1 LEILFAVISILGL
14 LCSPKKNE
22 NMPLHANTHE
32 NMRFYKMLV
41 KKVLTFTA
49 LWAFYV
55 PAQAQQPMLSG
66 YVKDAQTNEPL
77 VGAIIHIREAK
88 RNAVADNKGFYSVTL
103 LPGNYSITASYIG
116 YSSQEKLVEIKNADT
131 KNFELQQQDTE
142 LEEVVVNAALR
153 ANVTKAEMS
162 VEKLEIKTIKKIP
175 ALMGEVDVIK
185 AILLLPGVQP
195 AAEGTSAFSVRGG
208 SPDQNLILFDNATVY
223 NASHLM
229 GFFSVFN
236 NDVVNDV
243 KLYKGDIPAA
253 HGGRLSSLLEVSS
266 KTGDAT
272 KFNVNGGVGLIS
284 SRLEV
289 DGPII
294 KDKLSFVA
302 AGRRTYADLFL
313 PLASDK
319 NLRDA
324 VLHFY
329 DLNGKLFYKVSEK
342 DRITLSGYYGSDAFG
357 MPVAGM
363 DFANSAYSL
372 AWNHVYSDKLFSN
385 ISIIGSGYRYKL
397 GMEMGNFDMQWK
409 SSIDDLGVR
418 VDYTYLYGEE
428 RLLHFGAS
436 SVWHKVNPCN
446 ASAKTPISSK
456 PETIILPELNS
467 LESSA
472 YIMNQHKIGDQLT
485 IKYGLRGTLF
495 QNVGPATVYHYD
507 ENYNLRANDT
517 LTAYS
522 RGDFYNYYLGLEPR
536 AGAVFLL
543 NDNSSLK
550 ASYSRT
556 MQYMHLIS
564 NSTATSPI
572 DVWMPSSPNIKPQ
585 SAHQASVGYFR
596 NLMNNSIEVSGE
608 VFYKKMNDVVDYK
621 DHASIIMNPQL
632 EGELRRGV
640 GKSYGAEFMVR
651 KNAGRFTGWVSYTY
665 SRSFRKVP
673 TVNND
678 EWYQA
683 PFDRPHNLNI
693 VASYDITRRINL
705 SANWTFS
712 SGSPVTFPE
721 GRYTV
726 DGTSIP
732 IYGKRN
738 TYRLDDYHRL
748 DLAVNFELQKHG
760 RYSHEINV
768 SVYNAYA
775 RHNTWF
781 IQFTEEPANSGIMNA
796 DKLYLFSAVP
806 SITYNFKF

>member
-1 LEILFAVISILGL
+1 MRIKKIL
-14 LCSPKKNE
+14 
-22 NMPLHANTHE
+22 
-32 NMRFYKMLV
+32 LV
-41 KKVLTFTA
+41 AAFL
-49 LWAFYV
+49 AFYM
-55 PAQAQQPMLSG
+55 PAQAQQPILSG

-77 VGAIIHIREAK
+77 AGAVIHIREAK
-88 RNAVADNKGFYSVTL
+88 RNIIADAKGFYTIAL
-103 LPGNYSITASYIG
+103 LPGDYSITASYVG
-116 YSSQEKLVEIKNADT
+116 YSPQEERVQVKNTIA
-131 KNFELQQQDTE
+131 KNFALQQRDTE

-153 ANVTKAEMS
+153 ANITKAEMS
-162 VEKLEIKTIKKIP
+162 VEKLEIKTIKRIP

-185 AILLLPGVQP
+185 VIMLLPGVQP
-195 AAEGTSAFSVRGG
+195 VAEGTSAFSVRGG
-208 SPDQNLILFDNATVY
+208 SPDQNLILLDNATVY

-253 HGGRLSSLLEVSS
+253 HGGRISSLLEVSS
-266 KTGDAT
+266 KIGDVA
-272 KFNVNGGVGLIS
+272 KFNVNGGIGLIS

-294 KDKLSFVA
+294 ADKLSFVA

-313 PLASDK
+313 PLAPEEGV
-319 NLRDA
+319 RDA

-329 DLNGKLFYKVSEK
+329 DLNGKLFYKVSNK
-342 DRITLSGYYGSDAFG
+342 DRITLSGYYGSDVFG

-372 AWNHVYSDKLFSN
+372 NWNHIYSDNLFSN
-385 ISIIGSGYRYKL
+385 IAIIGSGYRYKM
-397 GMEMGNFDMQWK
+397 GMEMAGFDMQWQ
-409 SSIDDLGVR
+409 SSIDDLGAR
-418 VDYTYLYGEE
+418 ADYTYLYGEE
-428 RLLHFGAS
+428 NLLHFGVS
-436 SVWHKVNPCN
+436 GVWHRINPCN
-446 ASAKTPISSK
+446 ASAKTPVSSE
-456 PETIILPELNS
+456 PESIVLPELNS
-467 LESSA
+467 LENSI
-472 YIMNQHKIGDQLT
+472 YVMNQHRIGDRLT
-485 IKYGLRGTLF
+485 VKYGLRGTLF

-517 LTAYS
+517 MTVYS
-522 RGDFYNYYLGLEPR
+522 RGDFYNSCWGLEPR
-536 AGAVFLL
+536 AGAVFIL
-543 NDNSSLK
+543 NDNSSVK
-550 ASYSRT
+550 ASYART

-585 SAHQASVGYFR
+585 SAHQGSLGYFR
-596 NLMNNSIEVSGE
+596 NLMNNAVEVSGE
-608 VFYKKMNDVVDYK
+608 VFYKYMNDVVDYK
-621 DHASIIMNPQL
+621 DHASIIMNSQL

-640 GKSYGAEFMVR
+640 GRSYGAEFMVR
-651 KNAGRFTGWVSYTY
+651 KNTGKFTGWVSYTY
-665 SRSFRKVP
+665 SRSFRRVP

-693 VASYDITRRINL
+693 VASYDVTRRINL

-721 GRYTV
+721 GRYV
-726 DGTSIP
+726 MDGTSIP

-748 DLAVNFELQKHG
+748 DVAVNFELRRHG
-760 RYSHEINV
+760 RYSHELNL
-768 SVYNAYA
+768 SLYNAYA

-781 IQFTEEPANSGIMNA
+781 IQFTEEPLNSGIMYA
-796 DKLYLFSAVP
+796 DKLYLFSVVP
-806 SITYNFKF
+806 SVTYNFKF

>member
-1 LEILFAVISILGL
+1 MLIKRILPLAAL
-14 LCSPKKNE
+14 L
-22 NMPLHANTHE
+22 
-32 NMRFYKMLV
+32 
-41 KKVLTFTA
+41 
-49 LWAFYV
+49 AFLL
-55 PAQAQQPMLSG
+55 PAQAQQPTLSG
-66 YVKDAQTNEPL
+66 YVKDAQTNESLP
-77 VGAIIHIREAK
+77 GAVVHIREAK
-88 RNAVADNKGFYSVTL
+88 RNIIANAKGFYRVA
-103 LPGNYSITASYIG
+103 LPPGAYTITVSYVG
-116 YSSQEKLVEIKNADT
+116 YSPREEALQVKSTQTRNFALRQQE
-131 KNFELQQQDTE
+131 TE
-142 LEEVVVNAALR
+142 LEAVEVNAARR
-153 ANVTKAEMS
+153 ANVTRAEMS
-162 VEKLEIKTIKKIP
+162 VEKLEIKTIKRIP

-185 AILLLPGVQP
+185 AIMLLPGVQS

-208 SPDQNLILFDNATVY
+208 SPDQNLILLDNATVY

-243 KLYKGDIPAA
+243 KLYKGDIPAS

-266 KTGDAT
+266 KTGDLG
-272 KFNVNGGVGLIS
+272 KLNVSGGVGLIS

-294 KDKLSFVA
+294 SNRLSFMA

-313 PLASDK
+313 PLAPEEGV
-319 NLRDA
+319 RDA

-329 DLNGKLFYKVSEK
+329 DLNGKLFYKLGSN
-342 DRITLSGYYGSDAFG
+342 DRITLGGYYGSDVFG

-363 DFANSAYSL
+363 DFVNSAYSL
-372 AWNHVYSDKLFSN
+372 SWNHVYSDKLFSN
-385 ISIIGSGYRYKL
+385 VALIGSGYRYKM
-397 GMEMGNFDMQWK
+397 GMVMSGFDMQWK
-409 SSIDDLGVR
+409 SSIDDLGLR
-418 VDYTYLYGEE
+418 ADYTFLYGAEN
-428 RLLHFGAS
+428 LLHFGAS
-436 SVWHKVNPCN
+436 GVWHRVNPCN
-446 ASAKTPISSK
+446 ATAITPISSE
-456 PETIILPELNS
+456 PESIVLPEIQS

-472 YIMNQHKIGDQLT
+472 YAMNQHKIGERLT
-485 IKYGLRGTLF
+485 VKYGLRGTLF

-507 ENYNLRANDT
+507 DSYNLRLNDT

-522 RGDFYNYYLGLEPR
+522 RGDFYHHYWGLEPR

-543 NDNSSLK
+543 NDNSSIK
-550 ASYSRT
+550 AGYSRT

-585 SAHQASVGYFR
+585 SAHQTSVGYFR
-596 NLMNNSIEVSGE
+596 NLMDNAVELSGE
-608 VFYKKMNDVVDYK
+608 LFYKYMNDVVDYK
-621 DHASIIMNPQL
+621 DHASIIMNAQL

-640 GKSYGAEFMVR
+640 GKSYGAELMVR
-651 KNAGRFTGWVSYTY
+651 KNTGKFTGWLSYTY
-665 SRSFRKVP
+665 SRSFRRVQ

-712 SGSPVTFPE
+712 SGSPTTFPE
-721 GRYTV
+721 GRYAAE
-726 DGTSIP
+726 GASIP

-748 DLAVNFELQKHG
+748 DVAANVELKKHG
-760 RYSHEINV
+760 RYSHELNV
-768 SVYNAYA
+768 SLYNAYA

-781 IQFTEEPANSGIMNA
+781 IQFTEEPAGSGAMYA
-796 DKLYLFSAVP
+796 DKLYLFSVVP
-806 SITYNFKF
+806 SVTYNFKF

>member
-1 LEILFAVISILGL
+1 
-14 LCSPKKNE
+14 
-22 NMPLHANTHE
+22 M
-32 NMRFYKMLV
+32 
-41 KKVLTFTA
+41 
-49 LWAFYV
+49 
-55 PAQAQQPMLSG
+55 PAQVQAQAPTLSG

-77 VGAIIHIREAK
+77 PGAVVHIREAR
-88 RNAVADNKGFYSVTL
+88 RNIIADANGFYRTA
-103 LPGNYSITASYIG
+103 LPPGAYTITVSYVG
-116 YSSQEKLVEIKNADT
+116 YSPHEELLQVKNTQA
-131 KNFELQQQDTE
+131 KNFALRQQDTE
-142 LEEVVVNAALR
+142 LEEVVVNAARR

-162 VEKLEIKTIKKIP
+162 VEKLEVKTIKRIP

-185 AILLLPGVQP
+185 AIMLLPGVQP

-208 SPDQNLILFDNATVY
+208 SPDQNLILLDNATVY

-272 KFNVNGGVGLIS
+272 KLNVSGGVGLIS

-294 KDKLSFVA
+294 SNKLSFMA

-313 PLASDK
+313 PLAPEEGVR
-319 NLRDA
+319 NA

-329 DLNGKLFYKVSEK
+329 DLNGKLFYKLGDK
-342 DRITLSGYYGSDAFG
+342 DRLTLSGYYGSDVFG

-363 DFANSAYSL
+363 DFENSAYSL
-372 AWNHVYSDKLFSN
+372 NWNHVYSDKLFSN
-385 ISIIGSGYRYKL
+385 IAVIGSGYRYKM
-397 GMEMGNFDMQWK
+397 GMVMSGFDMQWQ

-418 VDYTYLYGEE
+418 ADYTLLYGEE
-428 RLLHFGAS
+428 NRLHFGVS
-436 SVWHKVNPCN
+436 SVWHRVNPCN
-446 ASAKTPISSK
+446 ATATTPISSE
-456 PETIILPELNS
+456 PESIVLPELSS
-467 LESSA
+467 LESAA
-472 YIMNQHKIGDQLT
+472 YAMNQHKIGDRLT
-485 IKYGLRGTLF
+485 VKYGLRGTLF
-495 QNVGPATVYHYD
+495 NNVGPATVYHYD
-507 ENYNLRANDT
+507 EQHNLRYNDT
-517 LTAYS
+517 LTTYS
-522 RGDFYNYYLGLEPR
+522 RGDFYHHYWGLEPR

-585 SAHQASVGYFR
+585 SAHQTSAGYFR
-596 NLMNNSIEVSGE
+596 NLMDNVVEISGE
-608 VFYKKMNDVVDYK
+608 LFYKYMNDVVDYK
-621 DHASIIMNPQL
+621 DHASIIMNAQL

-640 GKSYGAEFMVR
+640 GKSYGAELMVR
-651 KNAGRFTGWVSYTY
+651 KNTGKFTGWVSYTY

-673 TVNND
+673 TVNSD

-712 SGSPVTFPE
+712 SGSPTTFPE
-721 GRYTV
+721 GRYV
-726 DGTSIP
+726 AEGTTIP

-748 DLAVNFELQKHG
+748 DVAANVELKKHG
-760 RYSHEINV
+760 RYSHELNL
-768 SVYNAYA
+768 SLYNAYA

-781 IQFTEEPANSGIMNA
+781 IQFTEDPAGSGIMYA
-796 DKLYLFSAVP
+796 DKLYLFSVVP
-806 SITYNFKF
+806 SVTYNFKF